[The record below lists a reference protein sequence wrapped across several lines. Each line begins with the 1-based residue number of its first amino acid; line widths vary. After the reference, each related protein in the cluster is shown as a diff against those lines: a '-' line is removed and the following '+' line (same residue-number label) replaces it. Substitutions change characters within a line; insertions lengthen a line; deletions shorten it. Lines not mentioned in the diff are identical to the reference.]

1 MELGNGCEW
10 NVGLTRSHTS
20 TTHWCPTHKTGTY
33 YHTED
38 KQHTTTQAQGVHNP
52 VGDHVDYTADLPLVW
67 LRGSHTG
74 EVVSIIRSPGGALVH
89 ICNNKSIA
97 GATLRVVAAY
107 L

>member
-20 TTHWCPTHKTGTY
+20 TTHWCPTHTTQAHTTTLKTSSTY
-33 YHTED
+33 
-38 KQHTTTQAQGVHNP
+38 TTTQAQGVHNP
-52 VGDHVDYTADLPLVW
+52 VGDQVDYTADLPLVW

-74 EVVSIIRSPGGALVH
+74 EGVSIIRSPGGT
-89 ICNNKSIA
+89 
-97 GATLRVVAAY
+97 GAY